1 MTSLSA
7 NVQNL
12 NLKTEREKI
21 LYEESV
27 KMATEEEKQRRKN
40 LGIGNVK
47 STFDDIVMLVTKKSV
62 ANYFHKNQI
71 LEEPSVNVTNVSN
84 SSNDFS
90 NVTKCPEERKIS
102 LEHKICDLLP
112 DMDVSLRN

>member
-40 LGIGNVK
+40 LGIGMT
-47 STFDDIVMLVTKKSV
+47 S
-62 ANYFHKNQI
+62 
-71 LEEPSVNVTNVSN
+71 
-84 SSNDFS
+84 
-90 NVTKCPEERKIS
+90 
-102 LEHKICDLLP
+102 
-112 DMDVSLRN
+112 